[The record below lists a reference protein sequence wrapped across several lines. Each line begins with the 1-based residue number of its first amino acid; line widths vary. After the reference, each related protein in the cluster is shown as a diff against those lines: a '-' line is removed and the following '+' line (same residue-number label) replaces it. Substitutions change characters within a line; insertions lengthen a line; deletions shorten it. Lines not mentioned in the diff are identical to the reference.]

1 MGKIQQ
7 LWDEQRQSL
16 WLDDIS
22 RAMLNSGALEKQIT
36 QDGIRGVTSNPTIFE
51 KAIAAGHAYDD
62 QVADLIRE
70 GKSSGEIFEAVEV
83 QDIRNACDLFTGLY
97 EASGGNDGYVSIE
110 VAPEFARDTE
120 GTIGEARRLWASV
133 DRPNLMVKIPGTAE
147 GIPAIRQA
155 LTEGISINVTLLFSV
170 ERYEQV
176 ANAYVEALE
185 TRHGRGESIE
195 TLASVAS
202 FFVSRVDTLID
213 PKLDE
218 VARSATGGDQA
229 TSDLAQKLQGKIA
242 VANAKLAYAT
252 FQEIF
257 EGERFAPLRAAGGNV
272 QRPLWA
278 STGTKNP
285 AYSDVLYVE
294 SLIGPD
300 TVNTMPGKTI
310 EAFLDHGVI
319 TRTVDVGVDEARQAI
334 ADLATVG
341 IDLRAMTAQLEEEG
355 IASFA
360 KSFDALISGVEGK
373 RSALA
378 ETVAS

>member
-1 MGKIQQ
+1 MTKIQQ

-22 RAMLNSGALEKQIT
+22 RTMLKSGTLEKQIE
-36 QDGIRGVTSNPTIFE
+36 QDGIRGITSNPTIFE
-51 KAIAAGHAYDD
+51 KAIAAGDAYDD
-62 QVADLIRE
+62 QVADLIRA

-83 QDIRNACDLFTGLY
+83 DDIRDACDLFTDLY

-110 VAPEFARDTE
+110 VAPEFARNTE
-120 GTIGEARRLWASV
+120 GTIEEVRRLWSSV

-147 GIPAIRQA
+147 GIPAIKQA
-155 LTEGISINVTLLFSV
+155 LTDGISVNVTLLFSV
-170 ERYEQV
+170 ERYADV

-185 TRHGRGESIE
+185 ARHARGDSIE

-213 PKLDE
+213 SKLDE
-218 VARSATGGDQA
+218 RIAADPAQA
-229 TSDLAQKLQGKIA
+229 DLAGRLKGKIA
-242 VANAKLAYAT
+242 VANAKLAYQT
-252 FQEIF
+252 FLEIF
-257 EGERFAPLRAAGGNV
+257 ESDRFAPLRAAGGNV

-285 AYSDVLYVE
+285 AYSDVLYVD

-300 TVNTMPGKTI
+300 TVTTVPGKTI
-310 EAFLDHGVI
+310 IAFIDHGVI
-319 TRTVDVGVDEARQAI
+319 SRTIDSEVDAAHQAVTDLERVGVD
-334 ADLATVG
+334 
-341 IDLRAMTAQLEEEG
+341 LRAATAQLEDEG
-355 IASFA
+355 LATFA
-360 KSFDALISGVEGK
+360 KSFESLIEGVEGK
-373 RSALA
+373 RAALA

>member
-7 LWDEQRQSL
+7 LWDDQKQSL

-22 RAMLNSGALEKQIT
+22 RTMLQTGALEKQIT

-51 KAIAAGHAYDD
+51 KAIASGKAYDD
-62 QVADLIRE
+62 QVADLIRA

-83 QDIRNACDLFTGLY
+83 DDIRDACDLFADLY
-97 EASGGNDGYVSIE
+97 KASGGQDGYVSIE

-120 GTIGEARRLWASV
+120 GTIAEARRLWTSV

-147 GIPAIRQA
+147 GIPAIKQA
-155 LTEGISINVTLLFSV
+155 LTDGISINVTLLFSV
-170 ERYEQV
+170 ERYADV

-185 TRHGRGESIE
+185 TRHAAGQSIE

-213 PKLDE
+213 GQLGEKIKGGDPE
-218 VARSATGGDQA
+218 VAEKAGA
-229 TSDLAQKLQGKIA
+229 LEGKIA
-242 VANAKLAYAT
+242 VANAKLAYQK
-252 FQEIF
+252 FLEIF
-257 EGERFAPLRAAGGNV
+257 ESERFAPLRAAGGNV

-285 AYSDVLYVE
+285 NYSDVLYVE

-310 EAFLDHGVI
+310 EAFVDHGRI
-319 TRTVDVGVDEARQAI
+319 TRSVDTGVAEARDAV
-334 ADLATVG
+334 AKLAEVG
-341 IDLRAMTAQLEEEG
+341 IDLRAATAQLEDEG

-360 KSFDALISGVEGK
+360 KSFDSLISGVEGK
-373 RSALA
+373 RAALA
-378 ETVAS
+378 ETVA

>member
-1 MGKIQQ
+1 MTKIQE
-7 LWDEQRQSL
+7 LWDQQRQSL

-22 RAMLNSGALEKQIT
+22 RAMLQSGALKRQIE

-51 KAIAAGHAYDD
+51 KAIAAGDAYDD
-62 QVADLIRE
+62 QIAELIRA
-70 GKSSGEIFEAVEV
+70 GKTSAEIFEAVEV
-83 QDIRNACDLFTGLY
+83 EDIRDACDLFADLY
-97 EASGGNDGYVSIE
+97 RSSGGTDGYVSIE
-110 VAPEFARDTE
+110 VTPEFARDTN
-120 GTIGEARRLWASV
+120 GTIGEVRRLWSSV

-147 GIPAIRQA
+147 GLPAIRQA

-170 ERYEQV
+170 ERYEEV
-176 ANAYVEALE
+176 ARAYVEALE
-185 TRHGRGESIE
+185 ARHGRGESIE

-213 PKLDE
+213 NKLDE
-218 VARSATGGDQA
+218 RIGEL
-229 TSDLAQKLQGKIA
+229 SDPALSETAQTLKGKIA
-242 VANAKLAYAT
+242 VANARLAYQT
-252 FQEIF
+252 FLGIF
-257 EGERFAPLRAAGGNV
+257 ESERFAPLRAAGGNV

-294 SLIGPD
+294 TLIGPD

-310 EAFLDHGVI
+310 DAFVDHGVI
-319 TRTVDVGVDEARQAI
+319 SRTVDTGVPEARQAI
-334 ADLATVG
+334 EDLGRVGVDLQAAT
-341 IDLRAMTAQLEEEG
+341 RQLEEEG

-360 KSFDALISGVEGK
+360 KSFDSLIDGVEGK